1 MGNETFY
8 GDCLKVGQVRKKVRD
23 VTGINEAIFL
33 RPAWEQKFFFL
44 NMNSRTNYKL
54 PLLEGSMFG

>member
-33 RPAWEQKFFFL
+33 RPA
-44 NMNSRTNYKL
+44 
-54 PLLEGSMFG
+54 